1 MAYDPVKAH
10 EYYVNYRKKGLKK
23 GRKKATAKSTS
34 STKKTTTKKSKESIV
49 GISTVGLN
57 DEGKMEFALIKQDLK
72 KQMNDALDKAKTDE
86 DKARIRREFHNKA
99 LEAVQNLKADT
110 KYAKAKT
117 KKEKSSTSR
126 LQDTETRK
134 LQRSI
139 DELNLAVKNLSS
151 KLALMD
157 ETQKAQ
163 AKTLV
168 SDIIKELE
176 SKLKQK
182 NKG

>member
-10 EYYVNYRKKGLKK
+10 EYYINYRKKGLKK
-23 GRKKATAKSTS
+23 GRKKAKSTS
-34 STKKTTTKKSKESIV
+34 TLSTKKTTTKKSKESIV

-110 KYAKAKT
+110 KYAKAK
-117 KKEKSSTSR
+117 KEKSSTSR